1 LFLAKFASRCRNG
14 RLSNGLDLATIYFA
28 RGPTIQLVQ
37 GLIYMYIHIAV
48 ASPRSY
54 WLFLSLSFLCSYLS
68 LSLSRLSPALSL
80 SPVSL
85 QLSLSLSSVLSA
97 LSSSLSYVRLELA
110 ATLVYLSFGNLS
122 ILSCA
127 GHKTANFAN
136 WALLSF
142 PMLCCSSALRS
153 STRTILCTI
162 PRSILCTI
170 PRTISSPGFH
180 L

>member
-37 GLIYMYIHIAV
+37 GLIYMYLLLRLQDHIG
-48 ASPRSY
+48 
-54 WLFLSLSFLCSYLS
+54 FFF